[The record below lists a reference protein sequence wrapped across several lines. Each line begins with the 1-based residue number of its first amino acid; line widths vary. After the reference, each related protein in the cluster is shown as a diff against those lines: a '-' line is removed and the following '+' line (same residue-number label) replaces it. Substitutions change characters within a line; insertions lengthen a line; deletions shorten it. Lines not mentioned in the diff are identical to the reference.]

1 MDSGME
7 YALHEIVDISALR
20 ELLDGLCL
28 IGAPAC
34 FVAGGDG
41 AIAAQAGP
49 QALWEKLLP
58 LAREA
63 AAKCLGLRLAGEDAP
78 LGAAGMR
85 IVRRAPDLMCCA
97 APVLAEGKAVAAVA
111 VGFEALG
118 MPDEAM
124 GRHADFL
131 RGLVES
137 LAVSGLAALRASEK
151 AERAKESA
159 AGRLLRAERER
170 LRVMLASIGDGVIAA
185 DAEGRVTLMNGVAEA
200 LTGWKTEKAA
210 GRPFAEVFR
219 VFDEATGDAM
229 KDPVALALATG
240 KPVPPGSHTLRG
252 ADGEARSISDS
263 AAPVLDG
270 EGRALGAVL
279 VFRDVTDSRRR
290 ESEIE
295 YLNYHD
301 VLTGLYNRAFFDE
314 ESRRLDTERQ
324 LPISVIMGDVNGLKL
339 TNDVFG
345 HAEGDNLLKRIAV
358 ILKECCRNEDIVARV
373 GGDEFCILLPS
384 TPYDAASD
392 ICRRIYARCE
402 KVGGSLPGGSAKLS
416 ISLGCATKTEGKE
429 SIAGVMKAA
438 EDAMYRRKLL
448 ESRSQHTL
456 LISSIRSTLFEK
468 SFEAERH
475 AKRLIANSKAVALVL
490 GLPDDQLGDMELFA
504 LLHDIGKIAID
515 SRILTKPGA
524 LTEAEWAEM
533 RKHPEVGFRIAK
545 SSPDLAHIAE
555 YILCHHE
562 RWDGAGYP
570 QGLRGTSIPLLARI
584 LLVADAY
591 DAMTQDNVYRRAL
604 GRDTAFRELM
614 RNAGTQFDPNI
625 VWVFLELLDRGTIT

>member
-1 MDSGME
+1 ME
-7 YALHEIVDISALR
+7 YALHEIVDMPALR
-20 ELLDGLCL
+20 KLLDGLCL

-49 QALWEKLLP
+49 LALREKLLP

-63 AAKCLGLRLAGEDAP
+63 AAKCLRLKLAGEDAP
-78 LGAAGMR
+78 LGASGIR
-85 IVRRAPDLMCCA
+85 VVRRAPALVCCA
-97 APVLAEGKAVAAVA
+97 APVLAEGKPAAAVA

-118 MPDEAM
+118 MPDEAL

-131 RGLVES
+131 RSFLENLMAAGLT
-137 LAVSGLAALRASEK
+137 ARRA
-151 AERAKESA
+151 AERAADGMGSA
-159 AGRLLRAERER
+159 AGRALMAEREK
-170 LRVMLASIGDGVIAA
+170 LRVTLRSIGDGVIAT
-185 DAEGRVTLMNGVAEA
+185 DAEGLVTLMNGMAET
-200 LTGWKTEKAA
+200 LTGWTADKAA
-210 GRPFAEVFR
+210 GRPFAEVFQ
-219 VFDEATGDAM
+219 VFDEATGEAA
-229 KDPVALALATG
+229 KSPVELALAAG
-240 KPVPPGSHTLRG
+240 KPVPTGFHTLRG
-252 ADGEARSISDS
+252 AEGEARAVSDS
-263 AAPVLDG
+263 ASPVLD
-270 EGRALGAVL
+270 ETGRALGAVL
-279 VFRDVTDSRRR
+279 VFRDVTDAKKK
-290 ESEIE
+290 ESEIA
-295 YLNYHD
+295 YLSYHD

-314 ESRRLDTERQ
+314 EARRLDTERQ

-345 HAEGDNLLKRIAV
+345 HTEGDNLLKRIAN

-384 TPYDAASD
+384 TPYGAASD

-402 KVGGSLPGGSAKLS
+402 KVDGSLPGGSAKLS
-416 ISLGCATKTEGKE
+416 ISLGCAAKTEGRE
-429 SIAGVMKAA
+429 SIRNVMKAA

-448 ESRSQHTL
+448 ESRSQHTF

-468 SFEAERH
+468 SFEPERH
-475 AKRLIANSKAVALVL
+475 AQRLIANTRAMAGVL
-490 GLPDDQLGDMELFA
+490 GLPEDQLGDMELFA

-524 LTEAEWAEM
+524 LSDAEWSEV
-533 RKHPEVGFRIAK
+533 RKHPEVGFRIAQ

-584 LLVADAY
+584 FLVADAY
-591 DAMTQDNVYRRAL
+591 DAMTQDKVYRRAL
-604 GRDTAFRELM
+604 GRDTAFRELI
-614 RNAGTQFDPNI
+614 RNAGAQFDPNI
-625 VWVFLELLDRGTIT
+625 VWVFLELLDRGTVT